1 MNHLR
6 RFSLSLLA
14 AAIITG
20 CAFGQN
26 QMSYQ
31 VIVAPESMQPSGNL
45 GVLVILKS
53 DAATF
58 DVRLSYYDNVGD
70 FRETM
75 KTVTVADA
83 STPVTVLFSAPV
95 ASVAGVYYGVHA
107 DRPFSHR
114 MATEDGNVPFYSPLG
129 ALSTDTSFAYSP
141 LFHELS
147 APSAVFDTTITGGS
161 ALFGHVAL
169 GVNANTP
176 LYRCT
181 APGYL
186 RTGAITSVAGDCGR
200 AVDIEMSSN

>member
-1 MNHLR
+1 MDGCGHRYRAPYRYCRNTEHRTQQQKGEPMNHLR

-70 FRETM
+70 FRETT

-83 STPVTVLFSAPV
+83 FTPVTVLFSAQ
-95 ASVAGVYYGVHA
+95 
-107 DRPFSHR
+107 
-114 MATEDGNVPFYSPLG
+114 
-129 ALSTDTSFAYSP
+129 
-141 LFHELS
+141 
-147 APSAVFDTTITGGS
+147 I
-161 ALFGHVAL
+161 
-169 GVNANTP
+169 
-176 LYRCT
+176 
-181 APGYL
+181 
-186 RTGAITSVAGDCGR
+186 GR
-200 AVDIEMSSN
+200 A